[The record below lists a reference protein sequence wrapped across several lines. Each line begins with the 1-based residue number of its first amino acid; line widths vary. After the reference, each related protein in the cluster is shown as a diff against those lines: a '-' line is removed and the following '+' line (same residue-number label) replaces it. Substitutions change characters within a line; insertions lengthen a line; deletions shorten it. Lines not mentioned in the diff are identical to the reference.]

1 MLADNLPQNR
11 QVFLNPT
18 FKMNE
23 QLVRRA
29 RFIGFTAAVAVAFTA
44 RSVSAQETLRGRV
57 VDSASAAIPN
67 AVVSLA
73 ELRLAT
79 TTSNDGAFAFAGVP
93 SGKFTLV
100 VRRVGFGSTVRDI
113 VVPNAGDLVVQ
124 LSATPFQVE
133 PVTITATRLPTTS
146 LRSPLPTSA
155 LGEDQLRREQSISV
169 AKSLSKLPGVRSV
182 STGEQIGK
190 PMIRGLFGSRVLVLE
205 NGSRLEDY
213 SWSDEDA
220 PSVDARLAQRVEVI
234 RGPAS
239 VLYGSDAVGGVVNV
253 IPEDLPATNGGRSF
267 RHVGIEAYGATNN
280 KELGSAIKIAGA
292 NGRVGWRL
300 FGVGRFA
307 QSYST
312 PDGEVD
318 NTGFLS
324 ANGEVAAG
332 IRGTRSNTSLRFSHY
347 GGEFKLLEA
356 GGPPPGAVEGA
367 DQGPERKL
375 SDDRVQ
381 LVSDYLLNGLRL
393 ETKAQWQRHSLQEV
407 SDDACRLF
415 PTIPACVNVPVA
427 SNASSAQTEQS
438 AFDLLLNTGTLDILG
453 HHTIGDL
460 VRGTIGLSGFYQT
473 NDSHGPI
480 FLVPDATIKSGGAFA
495 FEEATSGPWSFLAGA
510 RVDSRHLDADANP
523 ALGMTTNKTRSWTVT
538 SGNVGA
544 VFRPLPTMAL
554 AGNFGAAWRAPTLF
568 ELYSNGPLLAES
580 RYEIGDPNLNSERA
594 LNLDLSARWEGSRGR
609 GEIAGFR
616 NDIRDFIYLAPTLVM
631 NQGLRVFRHL
641 QADALL
647 TGGEASAEVELAPSF
662 SVRAR
667 HDFVRGTNK
676 ETDEPLPLMAPARTA
691 IGGDF
696 KIIPT
701 WANSFFAGSEVE
713 YVAKQNRPN
722 PADFVTDSYTL
733 VNFDAGVEKNFLGRS
748 TRLEVGVR
756 NAANVRYKNFLSRYK
771 EFALEPGRNI
781 IVRVSTDR

>member
-1 MLADNLPQNR
+1 MGFAPVALLASCVIASGL
-11 QVFLNPT
+11 
-18 FKMNE
+18 
-23 QLVRRA
+23 A
-29 RFIGFTAAVAVAFTA
+29 
-44 RSVSAQETLRGRV
+44 AQETLNGRV

-79 TTSNDGAFAFAGVP
+79 TTSGDGTFAFAGVP
-93 SGKFTLV
+93 SGRFTLV
-100 VRRVGFGSTVRDI
+100 VRRVGFASAVREI

-124 LSATPFQVE
+124 LSGTPFQVE

-155 LGEDQLRREQSISV
+155 LSEDQLRREQSISV
-169 AKSLSKLPGVRSV
+169 AKSLSKLAGVQSV

-190 PMIRGLFGSRVLVLE
+190 PMIRGLFGSRVLVIE

-253 IPEDLPATNGGRSF
+253 VPEDLPSTNGGRSF
-267 RHVGIEAYGATNN
+267 RQYGVEAYGATNN

-307 QSYST
+307 ESYST
-312 PDGEVD
+312 PDGEVE
-318 NTGFLS
+318 NTGFLA
-324 ANGEVAAG
+324 ANGEASVG
-332 IRGTRSNTSLRFSHY
+332 VRGTRSNTSLRFSHY

-356 GGPPPGAVEGA
+356 GGPPPGAVEGEEE
-367 DQGPERKL
+367 GPERKL

-381 LVSDYLLNGLRL
+381 LVSDYLFSGFRL

-415 PTIPACVNVPVA
+415 PTIPSCAIDQ
-427 SNASSAQTEQS
+427 SSTAAPTEQP
-438 AFDLLLNTGTLDILG
+438 AFDLLLNTGTVDVLG

-460 VRGTIGLSGFYQT
+460 VRGTIGISGLYQT

-495 FEEATSGPWSFLAGA
+495 FEEATSGPWSLLAGA

-523 ALGMTTNKTRSWTVT
+523 ALGMTAGKSRSWTVT

-568 ELYSNGPLLAES
+568 ELFSNGPLLAES
-580 RYEIGDPNLNSERA
+580 RYEIGDANLKSERA
-594 LNLDLSARWEGSRGR
+594 LNVDLSARWEGSRVR

-616 NDIRDFIYLAPTLVM
+616 NDIRDFIYLAPTLEL
-631 NQGLRVFRHL
+631 NQGLRVFRHQ

-647 TGGEASAEVELAPSF
+647 TGGEASAEVELAPSI

-676 ETDEPLPLMAPARTA
+676 ETDDPLPLMAPARTA
-691 IGGDF
+691 VGADF
-696 KIIPT
+696 KVVPT

-722 PADFVTDSYTL
+722 PADFVTDAYTL
-733 VNFDAGVEKNFLGRS
+733 VNFDVGVEKNLLGRS

-756 NAANVRYKNFLSRYK
+756 NAGNVRYNNFLSRYK

-781 IVRVSTDR
+781 IIRLSTDR

>member
-1 MLADNLPQNR
+1 MLA
-11 QVFLNPT
+11 
-18 FKMNE
+18 
-23 QLVRRA
+23 
-29 RFIGFTAAVAVAFTA
+29 RFTRIVIIASCAVT
-44 RSVSAQETLRGRV
+44 SSLGAQETVHGRV
-57 VDSASAAIPN
+57 VDSTGAAIPG

-79 TTSNDGAFAFAGVP
+79 TTASDGAFDFAGVP
-93 SGKFTLV
+93 GGKFTLV
-100 VRRVGFGSTVRDI
+100 ARRVGFASSVREI
-113 VVPNAGDLVVQ
+113 VVPTAVDIVVQ

-133 PVTITATRLPTTS
+133 PVTITATRLPTST

-155 LGEDQLRREQSISV
+155 LSEDELRREQSISV

-239 VLYGSDAVGGVVNV
+239 VLYGSDAIGGVVNV
-253 IPEDLPATNGGRSF
+253 VPEDLPSTNGGPSVRQIG
-267 RHVGIEAYGATNN
+267 VEAYGATNN

-307 QSYST
+307 ESYST
-312 PDGEVD
+312 PDGEVE

-332 IRGTRSNTSLRFSHY
+332 IRGARSNTTLRFSHY
-347 GGEFKLLEA
+347 GGKFKLLEA
-356 GGPPPGAVEGA
+356 GGPPAGSVEGQ
-367 DQGPERKL
+367 DEGPERKF
-375 SDDRVQ
+375 SDDRIQ
-381 LVSDYLLNGLRL
+381 LGSDYLFSGVRL
-393 ETKAQWQRHSLQEV
+393 ETKAQWERHSLKEV
-407 SDDACRLF
+407 SDDACRLL
-415 PTIPACVNVPVA
+415 PTLPQCSFEQVA
-427 SNASSAQTEQS
+427 IGLPKPSSAATEQP
-438 AFDLLLNTGTLDILG
+438 AFDLLLNTGTLDVLA
-453 HHTIGDL
+453 HHTIGEL
-460 VRGTIGLSGFYQT
+460 VRGTIGVNGLYQT

-480 FLVPDATIKSGGAFA
+480 FLVPDATIKSGGLFA

-510 RVDSRHLDADANP
+510 RIDSRHLDADANP
-523 ALGMTTNKTRSWTVT
+523 SLGMTTDKSRTWTVT
-538 SGNVGA
+538 SGNAGA
-544 VFRPLPTMAL
+544 VFRPIPTVAL

-580 RYEIGDPNLNSERA
+580 RYEIGDPNLKSERA
-594 LNLDLSARWEGSRGR
+594 LNLDVSARWEGSHAR

-616 NDIRDFIYLAPTLVM
+616 NDIRDFIFLTPTAEM
-631 NQGLRVFRHL
+631 NQGLRVFRHE

-647 TGGEASAEVELAPSF
+647 TGGEVSAEVEVVPSL
-662 SVRAR
+662 SIRGR

-676 ETDEPLPLMAPARTA
+676 DTDQPLPLMAPARSA
-691 IGGDF
+691 FGVDF
-696 KIIPT
+696 KTVPT
-701 WANSFFAGSEVE
+701 WANSFFAGGEVE

-722 PADFVTDSYTL
+722 PQDFVTDSYTL
-733 VNFDAGVEKNFLGRS
+733 LNFDLGVERNFLGRA

-781 IVRVSTDR
+781 IIRLSTDR

>member
-1 MLADNLPQNR
+1 MKASFRICERGITLLVLATILTGAGSAMAAPVAR
-11 QVFLNPT
+11 PSP
-18 FKMNE
+18 
-23 QLVRRA
+23 RA
-29 RFIGFTAAVAVAFTA
+29 PLSQEAV
-44 RSVSAQETLRGRV
+44 QGRV
-57 VDSASAAIPN
+57 VDSAGNPIPS

-73 ELRLAT
+73 ELRAT
-79 TTSNDGAFAFAGVP
+79 TLTGNDGAFRFTGVP
-93 SGKFTLV
+93 AGRYTLV
-100 VRRVGFGSTVRDI
+100 VRRVGYAASVQE
-113 VVPNAGDLVVQ
+113 LVVAGLTELNIQ
-124 LSATPFQVE
+124 LEETPFQVE
-133 PVTITATRLPTTS
+133 PVTVTATRIPTST

-155 LGEDQLRREQSISV
+155 LGEDQLRREASISI
-169 AKSLSKLPGVRSV
+169 AKSLSKLAGVRSV

-239 VLYGSDAVGGVVNV
+239 VLYGSDAEGGVVNV
-253 IPEDLPATNGGRSF
+253 IPEDLPSANGGPGF
-267 RHVGIEAYGATNN
+267 HTIGVEAYGATNN

-292 NGRVGWRL
+292 SGRLGWRL

-307 QSYST
+307 ESYGT
-312 PDGEVD
+312 PDGEVE

-324 ANGEVAAG
+324 VNGEAAAG
-332 IRGTRSNTSLRFSHY
+332 IRGTKSNTSIRFSHY

-356 GGPPPGAVEGA
+356 GGPPPGVVEG
-367 DQGPERKL
+367 QEEGPERKL
-375 SDDRVQ
+375 ADDRVQ
-381 LVSDYLLNGLRL
+381 LVSDYLLGALRL

-415 PTIPACVNVPVA
+415 PTIPDCIAA
-427 SNASSAQTEQS
+427 SNGAAGAQKEQP
-438 AFDLLLNTGTLDILG
+438 AFDLLLNTGTLDVLA
-453 HHTIGDL
+453 HHTIGDR
-460 VRGTIGLSGFYQT
+460 VRGTIGLSGLYQT

-480 FLVPDATIKSGGAFA
+480 FLVPDATIKSGGAFV
-495 FEEATSGPWSFLAGA
+495 FEEATSGPWSLLAGG
-510 RVDSRHLDADANP
+510 RVDSRRLDANANP
-523 ALGMTTNKTRSWTVT
+523 ALGLLSGARRTWTVS

-580 RYEIGDPNLNSERA
+580 RYEIGDPNLKSERA
-594 LNLDLSARWEGSRGR
+594 LNLDVSARWEGARVR

-616 NDIRDFIYLAPTLVM
+616 NDIRDFVYLTPTNEL
-631 NQGLRVFRHL
+631 NQGLRVFRHQ

-647 TGGEASAEVELAPSF
+647 TGGEISAEVEVAKP
-662 SVRAR
+662 VTIRAR
-667 HDFVRGTNK
+667 YDFVRGTNE
-676 ETDEPLPLMAPARTA
+676 ETDQPLPLMAPARTA
-691 IGGDF
+691 FGADFRPAPSWVRSLFIGG
-696 KIIPT
+696 
-701 WANSFFAGSEVE
+701 EVE
-713 YVAKQNRPN
+713 HVARQTRPN
-722 PADFVTDSYTL
+722 PTDFVTDAYTL
-733 VNFDAGVEKNFLGRS
+733 VDFDVGMEHTFLGRA

-756 NAANVRYKNFLSRYK
+756 NAGAVRYKSFLSRYK

-781 IVRVSTDR
+781 IIRVSTDR

>member
-1 MLADNLPQNR
+1 MTSDTFRSTGRLS
-11 QVFLNPT
+11 VF
-18 FKMNE
+18 
-23 QLVRRA
+23 A
-29 RFIGFTAAVAVAFTA
+29 TAALFAACVFTSGLA
-44 RSVSAQETLRGRV
+44 AQETLNGRV

-67 AVVSLA
+67 AGVSVA
-73 ELRLAT
+73 ELHLAT
-79 TTSNDGAFAFAGVP
+79 ATSGDGTFAFVSVP

-100 VRRVGFGSTVRDI
+100 VRRVGFASAVREI

-155 LGEDQLRREQSISV
+155 LSEDQLRREQSISV
-169 AKSLSKLPGVRSV
+169 AKSLSKLAGVQSV

-253 IPEDLPATNGGRSF
+253 VPEDLPSTNGGRAF
-267 RHVGIEAYGATNN
+267 RQIGVEAYGATNN

-307 QSYST
+307 QSYNT

-367 DQGPERKL
+367 DAGPERKL

-381 LVSDYLLNGLRL
+381 LVSDYLFNGLRL

-415 PTIPACVNVPVA
+415 PTIPSCLVGLA
-427 SNASSAQTEQS
+427 SAGAAPTEQPG
-438 AFDLLLNTGTLDILG
+438 FDLLLNTGTVDVLA
-453 HHTIGDL
+453 HHTIGEL
-460 VRGTIGLSGFYQT
+460 VRGTIGVNGLYQT

-480 FLVPDATIKSGGAFA
+480 FLVPDATIRSGGIFA
-495 FEEATSGPWSFLAGA
+495 FEEATSGQWSFLAGA

-523 ALGMTTNKTRSWTVT
+523 SLGMTTDKSRTWTVT
-538 SGNVGA
+538 SGNAGA
-544 VFRPLPTMAL
+544 VFRPIPTVAL

-594 LNLDLSARWEGSRGR
+594 LNLDLSARWEGSRVR

-616 NDIRDFIYLAPTLVM
+616 NDIRDFIYLAPTLEM
-631 NQGLRVFRHL
+631 NQGLRVFRHQ

-647 TGGEASAEVELAPSF
+647 TGGEASAEVELAPSI

-676 ETDEPLPLMAPARTA
+676 ETGEPLPLMAPARTA
-691 IGGDF
+691 VGADF
-696 KIIPT
+696 KIVPT
-701 WANSFFAGSEVE
+701 WANSFFAGAEVE

-722 PADFVTDSYTL
+722 PNDFVTDSYTL
-733 VNFDAGVEKNFLGRS
+733 LNFDLGVERNFLGRS

-756 NAANVRYKNFLSRYK
+756 NAGNVRYKNFLNRYK

-781 IVRVSTDR
+781 IIRVSTDR

>member
-1 MLADNLPQNR
+1 MK
-11 QVFLNPT
+11 PT
-18 FKMNE
+18 FQACEHAMA
-23 QLVRRA
+23 LVALATFLAGSGSAMAAPVARPSTRA
-29 RFIGFTAAVAVAFTA
+29 
-44 RSVSAQETLRGRV
+44 SQEVVQGRV
-57 VDSASAAIPN
+57 VDSAGNAIPN

-73 ELRLAT
+73 ELRST
-79 TTSNDGAFAFAGVP
+79 TLTGSDGAFRFTGVP
-93 SGKFTLV
+93 SGRYTLV
-100 VRRVGFGSTVRDI
+100 VRRVGYAAAVQDI
-113 VVPNAGDLVVQ
+113 VVIGLTELTIQ
-124 LSATPFQVE
+124 LRETPFQVE
-133 PVTITATRLPTTS
+133 PVTVTATRLPTST

-155 LGEDQLRREQSISV
+155 LGEDQLRREASISI
-169 AKSLSKLPGVRSV
+169 AKSLSKLAGVRSV

-239 VLYGSDAVGGVVNV
+239 VLYGSDAEGGVVNV
-253 IPEDLPATNGGRSF
+253 VPEDLPSANGGPGF
-267 RHVGIEAYGATNN
+267 HNIGVEAYGATNN
-280 KELGSAIKIAGA
+280 KELGSAIRIAGA
-292 NGRVGWRL
+292 SGRFGWRL

-307 QSYST
+307 ESYST
-312 PDGEVD
+312 PDGEVE

-324 ANGEVAAG
+324 ANGEAAAG
-332 IRGTRSNTSLRFSHY
+332 IRGARSNTSVRFSHY

-356 GGPPPGAVEGA
+356 GGPPPGVVEG
-367 DQGPERKL
+367 QEEGPERKL
-375 SDDRVQ
+375 ADDRVQ
-381 LVSDYLLNGLRL
+381 LVSDYLLGALRL

-415 PTIPACVNVPVA
+415 PTIPDCIAAANGA
-427 SNASSAQTEQS
+427 AGAQKEQP
-438 AFDLLLNTGTLDILG
+438 AFDLLLNTGTLDVLG
-453 HHTIGDL
+453 HHTIGDR
-460 VRGTIGLSGFYQT
+460 VRGTVGLSGLYQT

-480 FLVPDATIKSGGAFA
+480 FLVPDATIKSGGAFV
-495 FEEATSGPWSFLAGA
+495 FEEATSGPWSLLAGA

-523 ALGMTTNKTRSWTVT
+523 AIGLTTATTRSWTVT

-554 AGNFGAAWRAPTLF
+554 AANVGAAWRAPTLF

-580 RYEIGDPNLNSERA
+580 RYEIGDPNLESEHA
-594 LNLDLSARWEGSRGR
+594 LNLDVSARWEGARVR

-616 NDIRDFIYLAPTLVM
+616 NDIRDFVFLTPTTEL
-631 NQGLRVFRHL
+631 NQGLRVFRHR

-647 TGGEASAEVELAPSF
+647 TGGEISAEVEVAKP
-662 SVRAR
+662 VTIRAR
-667 HDFVRGTNK
+667 HDFVRGTNE

-691 IGGDF
+691 FGADFRPAPSWARSLFIGG
-696 KIIPT
+696 
-701 WANSFFAGSEVE
+701 EVE
-713 YVAKQNRPN
+713 HVARQTRPN
-722 PADFVTDSYTL
+722 PTDFVTDAYTL
-733 VNFDAGVEKNFLGRS
+733 VDFDIGMEHAFLGRA

-756 NAANVRYKNFLSRYK
+756 NAGDVRYKSFLSRYK

-781 IVRVSTDR
+781 IIRISTDR

>member
-1 MLADNLPQNR
+1 
-11 QVFLNPT
+11 
-18 FKMNE
+18 MNE
-23 QLVRRA
+23 QFGRRA
-29 RFIGFTAAVAVAFTA
+29 RNIGFTAAAALAFIA
-44 RSVSAQETLRGRV
+44 SSVSAQETLNGRV
-57 VDSASAAIPN
+57 VDSAGAAIPN

-73 ELRLAT
+73 EPRLAT
-79 TTSNDGAFAFAGVP
+79 TTSSDGTFAFAGVP
-93 SGKFTLV
+93 SGRFTLV
-100 VRRVGFGSTVRDI
+100 VRRVGFASVVREI
-113 VVPNAGDLVVQ
+113 VVPNARDLVVQ

-146 LRSPLPTSA
+146 LRSPLSTSA

-190 PMIRGLFGSRVLVLE
+190 PMIRGLFSSRVLVLE

-253 IPEDLPATNGGRSF
+253 VPEDLPSTNGGRAF
-267 RHVGIEAYGATNN
+267 HQIGVEAYGATNN

-307 QSYST
+307 ESYST
-312 PDGEVD
+312 PDGEVE
-318 NTGFLS
+318 NTGFLA
-324 ANGEVAAG
+324 ANGEAAVG

-356 GGPPPGAVEGA
+356 GGPPPGTVEGIEE
-367 DQGPERKL
+367 GPERKL

-381 LVSDYLLNGLRL
+381 LVSDYLFSGFRL

-407 SDDACRLF
+407 SDDACKLF
-415 PTIPACVNVPVA
+415 PTIPSCVLQVQATARP
-427 SNASSAQTEQS
+427 TEQP
-438 AFDLLLNTGTLDILG
+438 AFDLLLNTGTVDVLG
-453 HHTIGDL
+453 HHTIGEL
-460 VRGTIGLSGFYQT
+460 VRGTIGLSGLYQT

-510 RVDSRHLDADANP
+510 RVDSRHLNADANP
-523 ALGMTTNKTRSWTVT
+523 SLGMTTDKTRSWTVT

-544 VFRPLPTMAL
+544 VFRPVLTMAL
-554 AGNFGAAWRAPTLF
+554 AGNLGAAWRAPTLF

-580 RYEIGDPNLNSERA
+580 RYEIGDPNLKSERA
-594 LNLDLSARWEGSRGR
+594 LNLDLSARWEGSRLR

-616 NDIRDFIYLAPTLVM
+616 NDIRNFIYLAPTPEM
-631 NQGLRVFRHL
+631 NQGLRVFRHR

-647 TGGEASAEVELAPSF
+647 TGGEISAEIEVAPSLTI
-662 SVRAR
+662 SGR
-667 HDFVRGTNK
+667 HDLVRGTNR
-676 ETDEPLPLMAPARTA
+676 ETDEPLPLMAPARSA
-691 IGGDF
+691 FGADF
-696 KIIPT
+696 KVVPT
-701 WANSFFAGSEVE
+701 WANSFFTGAEVE
-713 YVAKQNRPN
+713 YVVKQNRPN

-733 VNFDAGVEKNFLGRS
+733 VNFDVGVEKNFLGRA

-756 NAANVRYKNFLSRYK
+756 NAGNVRYKNFLSRYK

-781 IVRVSTDR
+781 IIRVSTDR

>member
-1 MLADNLPQNR
+1 MKINR
-11 QVFLNPT
+11 PGFS
-18 FKMNE
+18 
-23 QLVRRA
+23 VRS
-29 RFIGFTAAVAVAFTA
+29 IGFASAALLASAVFTSGLA
-44 RSVSAQETLRGRV
+44 AQETLNGRV
-57 VDSASAAIPN
+57 VDSASTAIPN

-79 TTSNDGAFAFAGVP
+79 TTSSDGTFAFAGVP

-100 VRRVGFGSTVRDI
+100 VRRVGFASAVREI
-113 VVPNAGDLVVQ
+113 VVPNVGDLVVQ

-155 LGEDQLRREQSISV
+155 LSEDQLRREQSISV
-169 AKSLSKLPGVRSV
+169 AKSLSKLAGVQSV

-253 IPEDLPATNGGRSF
+253 VPEDLPSTNGGRSF
-267 RHVGIEAYGATNN
+267 RQYGVEAYGATNN
-280 KELGSAIKIAGA
+280 KELGSAIKISGA

-307 QSYST
+307 ESYST
-312 PDGEVD
+312 PDGEVE
-318 NTGFLS
+318 NTGFLA
-324 ANGEVAAG
+324 ANGEAAVG

-356 GGPPPGAVEGA
+356 GGPPPGAVEGEEE
-367 DQGPERKL
+367 GPERKL

-381 LVSDYLLNGLRL
+381 LVSDYLFSGFRL
-393 ETKAQWQRHSLQEV
+393 ETKAQWQRHSLQEI

-415 PTIPACVNVPVA
+415 PTIPSCVLEAPSTA
-427 SNASSAQTEQS
+427 RPTEQP
-438 AFDLLLNTGTLDILG
+438 AFDLLLNTGTVDVLG

-460 VRGTIGLSGFYQT
+460 IRGTIGLSGLYQT

-523 ALGMTTNKTRSWTVT
+523 ALGMTTDKTRSWTVT

-594 LNLDLSARWEGSRGR
+594 LNLDLSARWEGSRVR

-616 NDIRDFIYLAPTLVM
+616 NDIRDFIYLAPTPEM

-691 IGGDF
+691 VGADF
-696 KIIPT
+696 KIVPT

-722 PADFVTDSYTL
+722 PTDFVTESYTL
-733 VNFDAGVEKNFLGRS
+733 VNFDVGVERNFLGRS
-748 TRLEVGVR
+748 TRLEIGVR

-781 IVRVSTDR
+781 IIRLSTDR

>member
-1 MLADNLPQNR
+1 MKSD
-11 QVFLNPT
+11 T
-18 FKMNE
+18 F
-23 QLVRRA
+23 RSRA
-29 RFIGFTAAVAVAFTA
+29 LLIGFAAAALLASCVIPTGLA
-44 RSVSAQETLRGRV
+44 AQQTLNGRV
-57 VDSASAAIPN
+57 VDSAGAAIPN

-79 TTSNDGAFAFAGVP
+79 TTSGDGTFAFPVVP

-100 VRRVGFGSTVRDI
+100 VRRVGFASAVREI

-124 LSATPFQVE
+124 LSATPFEVE

-155 LGEDQLRREQSISV
+155 LSEDQLRRDQSISV

-253 IPEDLPATNGGRSF
+253 VPEDLPSTNGGRAF
-267 RHVGIEAYGATNN
+267 RQIGVEAYGATNN

-312 PDGEVD
+312 PDGEVN

-381 LVSDYLLNGLRL
+381 LVSDYLFSGFRL

-415 PTIPACVNVPVA
+415 PTLPDCVVRVV
-427 SNASSAQTEQS
+427 SSSAAPTEQP
-438 AFDLLLNTGTLDILG
+438 AFDLLLNTGTVDVLG
-453 HHTIGDL
+453 HHTIGEL
-460 VRGTIGLSGFYQT
+460 VRGTIGLSGLYQT

-495 FEEATSGPWSFLAGA
+495 FEEATLGPWSFLAGA

-523 ALGMTTNKTRSWTVT
+523 ALGMTTDKTRTWTVT

-544 VFRPLPTMAL
+544 VFRPVPTMAL
-554 AGNFGAAWRAPTLF
+554 AENFGVAWRAPTLF

-580 RYEIGDPNLNSERA
+580 RYEIGDPNLKSERA
-594 LNLDLSARWEGSRGR
+594 LNLDLSARWEGSRVR

-616 NDIRDFIYLAPTLVM
+616 NDIRDFIYLTPTPEM
-631 NQGLRVFRHL
+631 NQGLRVFRHQ

-647 TGGEASAEVELAPSF
+647 TGGEASAEVELAPQF

-676 ETDEPLPLMAPARTA
+676 ETDQPLPLMAPARTA
-691 IGGDF
+691 VGADF
-696 KIIPT
+696 KIVPT

-733 VNFDAGVEKNFLGRS
+733 VNFDVGVEKNFLGRS

-756 NAANVRYKNFLSRYK
+756 NAGNVRYKNFLSRYK

-781 IVRVSTDR
+781 IIRVSTDR

>member
-1 MLADNLPQNR
+1 MRSD
-11 QVFLNPT
+11 T
-18 FKMNE
+18 FRSGGR
-23 QLVRRA
+23 L
-29 RFIGFTAAVAVAFTA
+29 IGFAAATLLASCVFT
-44 RSVSAQETLRGRV
+44 SALAGQETLNGHI

-73 ELRLAT
+73 ELRVAT
-79 TTSNDGAFAFAGVP
+79 TTSNDGTFAFAGVP
-93 SGKFTLV
+93 SGRFTLI
-100 VRRVGFGSTVRDI
+100 VRRAGFAPAVREI
-113 VVPNAGDLVVQ
+113 VVPNVGDLVVQ

-133 PVTITATRLPTTS
+133 PVTITATRLPTTP

-155 LGEDQLRREQSISV
+155 LSEDQLRREQSISV
-169 AKSLSKLPGVRSV
+169 AKSLSNLAGVQSV
-182 STGEQIGK
+182 STGEEFGK

-239 VLYGSDAVGGVVNV
+239 VLYGSDAIGGVVNV
-253 IPEDLPATNGGRSF
+253 IPEDLPSTNGGPAV
-267 RHVGIEAYGATNN
+267 HQVGVEAYGATNN
-280 KELGSAIKIAGA
+280 KELGTAIKIAGA

-332 IRGTRSNTSLRFSHY
+332 IRGGRSNTSLRFSHY
-347 GGEFKLLEA
+347 GGDFKLLEA
-356 GGPPPGAVEGA
+356 GGRPPAAVEGA
-367 DQGPERKL
+367 DEGPERKL

-381 LVSDYLLNGLRL
+381 LVSDYLFSGFRL

-415 PTIPACVNVPVA
+415 PTIPGCVVTLQGV
-427 SNASSAQTEQS
+427 SAAPTEQP
-438 AFDLLLNTGTLDILG
+438 AFDLLLNTGTVDVLG

-460 VRGTIGLSGFYQT
+460 VRGTIGLSGLYQT

-510 RVDSRHLDADANP
+510 RVDSRHLDADSNP
-523 ALGMTTNKTRSWTVT
+523 TLGMTTDKTRSWTVT

-580 RYEIGDPNLNSERA
+580 RYEIGDPNLKSERA
-594 LNLDLSARWEGSRGR
+594 LNLDVSARWEGSRVR
-609 GEIAGFR
+609 GEIAGFK
-616 NDIRDFIYLAPTLVM
+616 NDIRDFIYLAPTLEM
-631 NQGLRVFRHL
+631 NQGLRVFRHQ

-647 TGGEASAEVELAPSF
+647 TGGEASAEVELAPSI

-676 ETDEPLPLMAPARTA
+676 ETDDPLPLMAPARSA
-691 IGGDF
+691 VGADF
-696 KIIPT
+696 KIVPT

-733 VNFDAGVEKNFLGRS
+733 VNFDVGVERNFLGRS
-748 TRLEVGVR
+748 TRLEIGVR
-756 NAANVRYKNFLSRYK
+756 NAGNVRYRNFLSRYK

-781 IVRVSTDR
+781 ILRLSTDQ